1 MLISTKGRYALRM
14 LVDLAEHQNDG
25 YVALKDIAKR
35 QGISKKY
42 LEQIVPLLNK
52 SDILRTNRGFNGGY
66 RLAKSPDKYTV
77 GDILRITEGSLSPV
91 ACLESDRACAVAHV
105 GRREDSGLAS
115 VCHCCAGADCL
126 PAVCRRNHPALAAGA
141 DRRRGWSVESLHIMN
156 HLISPDLSSGR
167 GGLPRVLFCSF

>member
-91 ACLESDRACAVAHV
+91 ACLENDPIQCERSSQCVTLPVWKGLYRVINEYLDDITLQDMLDQQ
-105 GRREDSGLAS
+105 RELYANDYT
-115 VCHCCAGADCL
+115 
-126 PAVCRRNHPALAAGA
+126 
-141 DRRRGWSVESLHIMN
+141 I
-156 HLISPDLSSGR
+156 
-167 GGLPRVLFCSF
+167 